1 MTHRDLI
8 LAKMRKW
15 AAQLPY
21 LPRALAL
28 VWAAAR
34 RWTVAW
40 AGLLC
45 LQGVLPVAQVYLV
58 KAVIDRVVSASG
70 PEGARRELPAVLV
83 LVTLTAGLV
92 LLSEVLRS
100 VGNWVRA
107 GQSEHVQNY
116 INDLVHRQSV
126 SVDLAFYDAPDYF
139 DKLHRA
145 RYDSTHRPVAL
156 LEGLGGLL
164 QNLITLAGML
174 VVLASLGLWLP
185 AALLTGALP
194 GLYVAVR
201 HALLQHH
208 WRRSITADERRSWY
222 YLWLMTNSEAA
233 AELRLFD
240 LGGRFRAAFR
250 GLRERLRRERLAL
263 AKRQVFGEVA
273 AAALSILIITA
284 ALAWVVRQT
293 LVGGVT
299 LGGLVLFYQAL
310 WQCQRTMRASLESVG
325 QIYTNSLFLNDLFE
339 FLALK
344 PSVGEPER
352 LAPAPPQLE
361 EAITFNRVTF
371 SYPGSGR
378 PALRDFDLKI
388 EAGRFV
394 AIVGLNGAGKST
406 LIKLLCRLYDPDAGS
421 VEFDGTDLREMS
433 VRELRRMISVLF
445 QEPVHYSSTVAENIG
460 VGSLNGADPPAVRD
474 AAEAAGAD
482 VCVRRLPKGYE
493 NLLGKWFEGG
503 AELSV
508 GEWQRVGLA
517 RAFLRRSP
525 VIVLDEPTSAM
536 DPWSEA
542 DWLTRFRR
550 LAAGHTAVIITH
562 RFTTAMHADVI
573 HVMADGRIVESGSHD
588 ELVSSGGLY
597 SQSWLRQARLEAE
610 IAS

>member
-1 MTHRDLI
+1 MAHRDLI
-8 LAKMRKW
+8 LSKTGKW

-34 RWTVAW
+34 RRTVAW
-40 AGLLC
+40 AALLC
-45 LQGVLPVAQVYLV
+45 LQGALPVAQVYLV
-58 KAVIDRVVSASG
+58 KLVVDRLVSASG

-83 LVTLTAGLV
+83 LVALTAGLV

-100 VGNWVRA
+100 IGNWVRA
-107 GQSEHVQNY
+107 GQAEYVQDH
-116 INDLVHRQSV
+116 INDLVQRQSV

-145 RYDSTHRPVAL
+145 RYDSAHRPVAL

-174 VVLASLGLWLP
+174 VVLASFGLWLP
-185 AALLTGALP
+185 AALLAGVLP
-194 GLYVAVR
+194 GLYVALR
-201 HALLQHH
+201 HAVLQHH
-208 WRRSITADERRSWY
+208 WRRSTTADERRSWY
-222 YLWLMTNSEAA
+222 YLWLMTNGEAA
-233 AELRLFD
+233 AELRLFE
-240 LGGRFRAAFR
+240 LGDHLRAAFR
-250 GLRERLRRERLAL
+250 GLRERLRRERLTL
-263 AKRQVFGEVA
+263 ARKQVLGEVA

-284 ALAWVVRQT
+284 TLAWVVRQT
-293 LVGGVT
+293 LGGGVT
-299 LGGLVLFYQAL
+299 LGGLVLFYQAV
-310 WQCQRTMRASLESVG
+310 WQCQRTMRASLDSVG
-325 QIYTNSLFLNDLFE
+325 QIYTNSLFLSDLFE
-339 FLALK
+339 FLALR
-344 PSVGEPER
+344 PSVVEP
-352 LAPAPPQLE
+352 AGTASPPELK

-371 SYPGSGR
+371 SYPGSDR
-378 PALRDFDLKI
+378 AALRDFDLRI
-388 EAGRFV
+388 DVGRFV

-406 LIKLLCRLYDPDAGS
+406 LVKLLCRLYDPDKGS
-421 VEFDGTDLREMS
+421 IEFDGADLRNMP
-433 VRELRRMISVLF
+433 VKELRRMISVLF

-460 VGSLNGADPPAVRD
+460 VGTLNGGGSRAAVLD

-482 VCVRRLPKGYE
+482 NCVRRLPKGYD

-517 RAFLRRSP
+517 RAFMRRSP
-525 VIVLDEPTSAM
+525 IIVLDEPTSAM

-542 DWLTRFRR
+542 DWLARFRR
-550 LAAGHTAVIITH
+550 LASGRTAVIITH

-573 HVMADGRIVESGSHD
+573 HVMADGQIVESGSHD

-610 IAS
+610 VAG